1 MSVTIRSLSIAKE
14 TTFGSLSASTNLPDL
29 SALTFVSIP
38 CERDPIVIAGEP
50 PISER
55 NDTRDGAFT
64 YAPEP
69 STVYSGGNR
78 VQHRTGSISVTVDL
92 TGVGSSAADYT
103 SNYLGFILGAGL
115 KTQTAQAGQAST
127 VQSVNEYTPNAS
139 ATDPAE
145 VGNLVSFK
153 GARSQYSAITDNADG
168 SGYTTVSPAFD
179 TDFTGT
185 QTVRQLQ
192 TWYPGSRTATG
203 TRALTSVALRV
214 DGVNFQSTAVGCVL
228 ESMSISTDNGR
239 LMGEFTFQSAHI
251 FDTHSAAVGPIEPS
265 FNAGSPPFFRN
276 SEVILSA
283 TAPTSLTNATTGDKL
298 GRISLDCDD
307 FTFSLT
313 NTLTP
318 VGSSKSVLA
327 MTDMEITDTDAELTL
342 TVSSVNTAIL
352 NDFRD
357 RVLRQVIVGT
367 GPTGDGKGCAIMLSA
382 AYLTVDPSQYDVS
395 GNDIVRQQLTYKP
408 SRFGGDVVE
417 TGAGNSPIR
426 FGLGV

>member
-1 MSVTIRSLSIAKE
+1 MSVTIRSLSIASE
-14 TTFGSLSASTNLPDL
+14 STFGSLDSSTNLPDVSGL
-29 SALTFVSIP
+29 SFVSIP

-55 NDTRDGAFT
+55 NDARDGAYT

-92 TGVGSSAADYT
+92 TGVGSSAANYT

-115 KTQTAQAGQAST
+115 KTQAGQGSQSAACN
-127 VQSVNEYTPNAS
+127 SVNEYT
-139 ATDPAE
+139 ATPATAAGE
-145 VGNLVSFK
+145 VGNLVSFSS
-153 GARSQYSAITDNADG
+153 ARSQYSAITDDVDG

-185 QTVRQLQ
+185 KEVRQLQ

-251 FDTHSAAVGPIEPS
+251 FDTHSAAAGPIEPS

>member
-1 MSVTIRSLSIAKE
+1 MSVTIRSLSIASE
-14 TTFGSLSASTNLPDL
+14 TTFGSLDTSTNLPDVSGL
-29 SALTFVSIP
+29 SFVSIP

-50 PISER
+50 PVSER
-55 NDTRDGAFT
+55 NDTRDGAYT

-69 STVYSGGNR
+69 STVYSGGSR

-92 TGVGSSAADYT
+92 TGVGSSAPYYT
-103 SNYLGFILGAGL
+103 SNYLGFLLGAGL
-115 KTQTAQAGQAST
+115 KTQTGQGS
-127 VQSVNEYTPNAS
+127 QSAACNSANEYT
-139 ATDPAE
+139 ATPATAAGE
-145 VGNLVSFK
+145 VGNLVSFT
-153 GARSQYSAITDNADG
+153 GARSQYSAITDDVDG

-185 QTVRQLQ
+185 KDVRQLQ

-251 FDTHSAAVGPIEPS
+251 FDTHSAAAGPIEPS